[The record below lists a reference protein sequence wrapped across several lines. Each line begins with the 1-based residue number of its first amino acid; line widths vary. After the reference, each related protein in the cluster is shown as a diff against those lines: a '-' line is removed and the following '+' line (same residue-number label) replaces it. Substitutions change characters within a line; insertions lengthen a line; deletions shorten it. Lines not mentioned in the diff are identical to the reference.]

1 MNTTPTVQFACQLS
15 QIFEKY
21 GHLISVKKGQTV
33 YTQEDIAGK
42 FFLVKSGTLR
52 SYVIGEHGRDITLEQ
67 LNPGKM
73 FGSASF
79 FLEIPRFASVIAL
92 EDSTVIS
99 LDSNA
104 IKRCFGDH
112 YPLASEI
119 FQSLGLTIQ
128 FLVAQVESLAIIS
141 ANQRIAHTLL
151 KLALDFKKD
160 SSKEYLIP
168 YTHQQIA
175 ELVGLSRPTTTYELN
190 ILESAGLIQLGY
202 RKIIV
207 KNIDQLKLVTSSIK

>member
-1 MNTTPTVQFACQLS
+1 M
-15 QIFEKY
+15 
-21 GHLISVKKGQTV
+21 
-33 YTQEDIAGK
+33 
-42 FFLVKSGTLR
+42 
-52 SYVIGEHGRDITLEQ
+52 
-67 LNPGKM
+67 
-73 FGSASF
+73 
-79 FLEIPRFASVIAL
+79 
-92 EDSTVIS
+92 
-99 LDSNA
+99 
-104 IKRCFGDH
+104 
-112 YPLASEI
+112 
-119 FQSLGLTIQ
+119 TIQ

-175 ELVGLSRPTTTYELN
+175 ELAGLSRPTTTYELN